1 MLKFELQIPRFENP
15 LADTASL
22 TEEEEKI
29 SAALRDEGFCVLNF
43 PLADFDSV
51 AQQLVSALTEHFLTA
66 SDNNALMPGQR
77 LQDALHVPAV
87 REIATNSSIIAL
99 LSKIYGR
106 KAFPFQTLN
115 FPRGTEQSCHSDHVH
130 FDSIPPR
137 FMAGVWVALE
147 DTDEENGPLFYYPGS
162 HKWLAL
168 TNTEVSYHQA
178 AQDAPHYPR
187 FPESWEAFA
196 RFYSVEKK
204 TFTAQKGDCLIWTS
218 NLVHGGMYQKD
229 QTRTRWSQVT
239 HYYFDNCAYY
249 TPLRSSPHSGRYHW
263 RDIHDIATGDHKPN
277 VVNGFVIDRSSSDKN
292 RFNFDADVYLEL
304 NPDVKAAGVDPYR
317 HYLEFGINEKRPI
330 CHTHG

>member
-1 MLKFELQIPRFENP
+1 MLKFELQIPSFENP

-22 TEEEEKI
+22 TDEEEKI
-29 SAALRDEGFCVLNF
+29 STALRDEGFCVLKF
-43 PLADFDSV
+43 PTADFNSV

-77 LQDALHVPAV
+77 LQDGLHIPAV

-106 KAFPFQTLN
+106 RAFPFQTLN
-115 FPRGTEQSCHSDHVH
+115 FPLGTEQACHSDHVH

-168 TNTEVSYHQA
+168 TNTEVSYHQTA
-178 AQDAPHYPR
+178 DDAPHYPR

-196 RFYSVEKK
+196 RFYGVEKK

-218 NLVHGGMYQKD
+218 NLVHGGMPHKD
-229 QTRTRWSQVT
+229 QSRTRWSQVT

-249 TPLRSSPHSGRYHW
+249 TPVFSSPHSGRYHW
-263 RDIHDIATGDHKPN
+263 RDIYDIATGDHKPN
-277 VVNGFVIDRSSSDKN
+277 AVNGFVIDRTAPHKH
-292 RFNFDADVYLEL
+292 RFHFDADVYLEL
-304 NPDVKAAGVDPYR
+304 NPDVKAAGADPYK
-317 HYLEFGINEKRPI
+317 HYLEFGIHEKRPI
-330 CHTHG
+330 CHNHD